1 MIKGIVENFL
11 DYLGFAG
18 RYHFAKA
25 RVDSMHP
32 KRSAKIYL
40 DDIFLG
46 IIGEVHPN
54 LCKDEI
60 YVCEISLNKL
70 MQEIKPLKYVAA
82 SIYPEIVKDVAFV
95 VDKSLPVEEIMN
107 EIRTSGKDLLT
118 NISIFDV
125 YTGPNILETEKSVA
139 FKLTF
144 QSNTRTLQ
152 EDEVMTIFN
161 DIMTNV
167 KNKFNC
173 KVRDN

>member
-1 MIKGIVENFL
+1 
-11 DYLGFAG
+11 
-18 RYHFAKA
+18 
-25 RVDSMHP
+25 
-32 KRSAKIYL
+32 
-40 DDIFLG
+40 
-46 IIGEVHPN
+46 
-54 LCKDEI
+54 
-60 YVCEISLNKL
+60 
-70 MQEIKPLKYVAA
+70 
-82 SIYPEIVKDVAFV
+82 
-95 VDKSLPVEEIMN
+95 MN
-107 EIRTSGKDLLT
+107 EIRISGKDLLT

>member
-1 MIKGIVENFL
+1 MIKGIVEDLL
-11 DYLGFAG
+11 DYLGFKD
-18 RYHFAKA
+18 RYHFVKSEI
-25 RVDSMHP
+25 DSMHP

-40 DDIFLG
+40 DNIFLG
-46 IIGEVHPN
+46 IIGEVHPEV
-54 LCKDEI
+54 CKDEM

-95 VDKSLPVEEIMN
+95 VDKNLPVEEIMT
-107 EIRTSGKDLLT
+107 EIRKAGKEILT

-125 YTGPNILETEKSVA
+125 YTGSNVLESEKSVA

-144 QSNTRTLQ
+144 QSNNRTLQ
-152 EDEVMTIFN
+152 EEEVMAIFN
-161 DIMTNV
+161 EIMTSV
-167 KNKFNC
+167 KTKFNC